1 MVDNAARAYHAER
14 LAFRVLKQ
22 TARPRAQSFLR
33 AYAPEITEEAGC
45 IVDEAVKK
53 AEVKL
58 LGWSDEEAN
67 QALAQASLGFE
78 HGGHDMQEKT
88 SDRYLL
94 HLAAWLDAMEELN
107 FDCSAEESKAQHHPP
122 KIERITRETVL
133 GHPLL
138 APRLAEIYDKAR
150 ARNPTLPAKFEKFV
164 NDTLDGER
172 GSQLIARGRVKW
184 QKALTDG
191 LSEARAKAWQ
201 RSARKHDK
209 DRVKEMAGEWIV
221 EEPPWWTHFQRPCWR
236 IAMRLRYGLE
246 VNPAIGLNLAKRCLC
261 QKLDGSFC
269 LEILDVCGYHA
280 QTCKVEGSL
289 IHRHDTVRD
298 GLIPELK
305 RYVTSVK
312 TEQFIYELAQFNP
325 DTGTTT
331 EARMD
336 IIAEMPELRAMLDVR
351 VFLPANPTAANC
363 KWKSTR
369 ANETE
374 KHDRYVTHAD
384 GRRCSNM
391 KLYAAVVNTYGKVG
405 QEFVDFCAVIDNSSR
420 GKGRGRNLTNLLSLL
435 GVYANAEQVLLTH
448 APSMKRA
455 QRGDV
460 KAAIAAKEAQEAA
473 AATAKAAKVAQA
485 AAAAQLKVPSKV
497 RKGLDIRG
505 DVYTDAGAK
514 KVWCLKCKKGINYSG
529 WSTHCSEHH
538 PVQSSDVDKLGKVD
552 DDDDGVRKD
561 DDTGQLKCSDA
572 GLLCAGISDAVST
585 QKEAKAAAPGRR
597 QKATSG
603 DKGAKK
609 ARVAPKGK

>member
-1 MVDNAARAYHAER
+1 
-14 LAFRVLKQ
+14 
-22 TARPRAQSFLR
+22 
-33 AYAPEITEEAGC
+33 
-45 IVDEAVKK
+45 
-53 AEVKL
+53 
-58 LGWSDEEAN
+58 
-67 QALAQASLGFE
+67 
-78 HGGHDMQEKT
+78 
-88 SDRYLL
+88 
-94 HLAAWLDAMEELN
+94 
-107 FDCSAEESKAQHHPP
+107 
-122 KIERITRETVL
+122 
-133 GHPLL
+133 
-138 APRLAEIYDKAR
+138 
-150 ARNPTLPAKFEKFV
+150 
-164 NDTLDGER
+164 
-172 GSQLIARGRVKW
+172 
-184 QKALTDG
+184 
-191 LSEARAKAWQ
+191 
-201 RSARKHDK
+201 
-209 DRVKEMAGEWIV
+209 
-221 EEPPWWTHFQRPCWR
+221 
-236 IAMRLRYGLE
+236 MRLRYGLE
-246 VNPAIGLNLAKRCLC
+246 VNPAIGLNIAKRCLC
-261 QKLDGSFC
+261 QKLDRSLC
-269 LEILDVCGYHA
+269 LEVLDACGYHA
-280 QTCKVEGSL
+280 QTCRVEGSL

-325 DTGTTT
+325 DTGITT

-351 VFLPANPTAANC
+351 VFLPANPTAASYN
-363 KWKSTR
+363 WKSTR
-369 ANETE
+369 ANEME
-374 KHDRYVTHAD
+374 KHERYVTHAD

-405 QEFVDFCAVIDNSSR
+405 QEFVEFCAVIDNSSR

-552 DDDDGVRKD
+552 DDDDDGVRKD

-585 QKEAKAAAPGRR
+585 QKEAKAATPGRR
-597 QKATSG
+597 KATSG
-603 DKGAKK
+603 DKGAQKTKK